1 VRFVVLLSGKF
12 YYNEYINVYMLSIIG
27 NDRVDS
33 DEKIPVRNPANGE
46 IIDYVPSLSREV
58 VRKAIDIA
66 FDSFPIQITPAKR
79 SRALL
84 EVASAIRENSNDL
97 AVTMTRETGRP
108 IKSSRAEIER
118 TAQIFELA
126 SSELRKALEGEF
138 VPLDLY
144 EFPAGN
150 EKRIAF
156 IKREPIGV
164 VGAITPFNFPAAS
177 FAHKVA
183 PALAVG
189 NTVVFKPS
197 SLTPLTQIKLAEIV
211 SKKFPVGSLN
221 VITGNSEM
229 IGEEF
234 ISNEKVSLITF
245 TGSVDVGLNLA
256 SKAVKNGKRVIMEL
270 GGSDAMIVLEDADIG
285 KAVKSALVGRFDFA
299 GQFCNATK
307 RIIIRQEIERDF
319 SERLKEELQ
328 KYKPGDPMDENV
340 DIPPLISEQAV
351 IRMKDFLNDAMKEG
365 GEKIFEGK
373 VPDKGY
379 YFPPVV
385 VRLQSMSKARILREE
400 VFGPILPIVP
410 VKSDDEAISVA
421 NSTQYGLDASIFTS
435 NFSRAYDIAS
445 KLRVGTVIIND
456 TTRLRWDNLPFGG
469 VLKSGIGRESV
480 INTMLEMTESKLI
493 VYSR

>member
-1 VRFVVLLSGKF
+1 
-12 YYNEYINVYMLSIIG
+12 MLAIIG
-27 NDRVDS
+27 NERVDS
-33 DEKIPVRNPANGE
+33 NEKIAVRNPANGE
-46 IIDYVPSLSREV
+46 IIDYVPSLSRDEV
-58 VRKAIDIA
+58 KKAIDIA
-66 FDSFPIQITPAKR
+66 FDSFSKLNSITPAKR
-79 SRALL
+79 SKALM
-84 EVASAIRENSNDL
+84 EIASMIRENANDL
-97 AVTMTRETGRP
+97 AVIMTKETGRP

-126 SSELRKALEGEF
+126 SSELRRALEGEF

-144 EFPAGN
+144 DFPAGN

-197 SLTPLTQIKLAEIV
+197 SLAPLTQIKLAEIV
-211 SKKFPVGSLN
+211 SKKFPVGSVN

-234 ISNEKVSLITF
+234 ISNDKVSLITF
-245 TGSVDVGLNLA
+245 TGSVNVGLDLA

-270 GGSDAMIVLEDADIG
+270 GGSDAMIVLEDADID
-285 KAVKSALVGRFDFA
+285 KAVKAALVGRFDFS

-307 RIIIRQEIERDF
+307 RVIVRQEIEKDF
-319 SERLKEELQ
+319 SDKLISELQ
-328 KYKPGDPMDENV
+328 KYKAGDPMDESV

-351 IRMKDFLNDAMKEG
+351 MRMREFLNDAIKEG

-373 VPDKGY
+373 VPEKGY

-385 VRLQSMSKARILREE
+385 VKLQPTSRARILREE

-410 VKSDDEAISVA
+410 VKSDDEAINIA
-421 NSTQYGLDASIFTS
+421 NSTQYGLDASIFSS
-435 NFSRAYDIAS
+435 NFARAYEIAS
-445 KLRVGTVIIND
+445 KLRAGTVIIND

-469 VLKSGIGRESV
+469 MLKSGIGRESV
-480 INTMLEMTESKLI
+480 INTMMEMTETKLI

>member
-1 VRFVVLLSGKF
+1 
-12 YYNEYINVYMLSIIG
+12 MLPIIG
-27 NDRVDS
+27 SERVDF
-33 DEKIPVRNPANGE
+33 DEKIAVRNPANGE
-46 IIDYVPSLSREV
+46 VIDYVPSLPRDYI
-58 VRKAIDIA
+58 RKAIEIA
-66 FDSFPIQITPAKR
+66 SDAFQKLNSMTPAKR
-79 SRALL
+79 SRALM
-84 EVASAIRENSNDL
+84 EIASLIRDNATDL
-97 AVTMTRETGRP
+97 AITMTKETGRP

-126 SSELRKALEGEF
+126 SSELKRALEGEF
-138 VPLDLY
+138 IPLDLY

-164 VGAITPFNFPAAS
+164 IGAITPFNFPAAS

-211 SKKFPVGSLN
+211 LKKFPEGSVN
-221 VITGNSEM
+221 VVTGNSEM
-229 IGEEF
+229 IGDEF
-234 ISNEKVSLITF
+234 ISNDKISLITF
-245 TGSVDVGLNLA
+245 TGSVSVGLDLA
-256 SKAVKNGKRVIMEL
+256 SRAVRNGKRVIMEL
-270 GGSDAMIVLEDADIG
+270 GGSDAMIVLEDADID

-307 RIIIRQEIERDF
+307 RLIIREEIE
-319 SERLKEELQ
+319 KEFVSKLRAELQ
-328 KYKPGDPMDENV
+328 KYKAGDPMDESV
-340 DIPPLISEQAV
+340 DIPPLISNEAV
-351 IRMKDFLNDAMKEG
+351 MKMKEFLEDAINEG

-379 YFPPVV
+379 YFPPIVIK
-385 VRLQSMSKARILREE
+385 LQPTSRARILREE

-410 VKSDDEAISVA
+410 VKSDEEAVNVA
-421 NSTQYGLDASIFTS
+421 NSTQYGLDASIFSS
-435 NFSRAYDIAS
+435 NFSRAYEIAS
-445 KLRVGTVIIND
+445 KLKAGTVIIND

-469 VLKSGIGRESV
+469 VLKSGIGREGV
-480 INTMLEMTESKLI
+480 LNTMLEMTEPKLI

>member
-1 VRFVVLLSGKF
+1 
-12 YYNEYINVYMLSIIG
+12 MLAIIG
-27 NDRVDS
+27 NERVDS
-33 DEKIPVRNPANGE
+33 NEKIAVRNPANGE
-46 IIDYVPSLSREV
+46 IIDYVPSLSRDEV
-58 VRKAIDIA
+58 KKAIDIA
-66 FDSFPIQITPAKR
+66 FDSFSKLNSITPAKR
-79 SRALL
+79 SKALM
-84 EVASAIRENSNDL
+84 EIASMIRENANDL
-97 AVTMTRETGRP
+97 AVIMTKETGRP

-126 SSELRKALEGEF
+126 SSELRRALEGEF

-144 EFPAGN
+144 DFPAGN

-197 SLTPLTQIKLAEIV
+197 SLAPLTQIKLAEIV
-211 SKKFPVGSLN
+211 SKKFPAGSVN

-234 ISNEKVSLITF
+234 ISNDKVSLITF
-245 TGSVDVGLNLA
+245 TGSVNVGLDLA

-270 GGSDAMIVLEDADIG
+270 GGSDAMIVLEDADID
-285 KAVKSALVGRFDFA
+285 KAVKAALVGRFDFS

-307 RIIIRQEIERDF
+307 RVIVRQEIEKDF
-319 SERLKEELQ
+319 IDKLISELQ
-328 KYKPGDPMDENV
+328 KYKAGDPMDESV

-351 IRMKDFLNDAMKEG
+351 MRMREFLNDAIKEG

-373 VPDKGY
+373 VPEKGY

-385 VRLQSMSKARILREE
+385 VKLQPTSRARILREE

-410 VKSDDEAISVA
+410 VKSDDEAINIA
-421 NSTQYGLDASIFTS
+421 NSTQYGLDASIFSS
-435 NFSRAYDIAS
+435 NFARAYEIAS
-445 KLRVGTVIIND
+445 KLKAGTVIIND

-469 VLKSGIGRESV
+469 MLKSGIGRESV
-480 INTMLEMTESKLI
+480 INTMMEMTETKLI

>member
-1 VRFVVLLSGKF
+1 
-12 YYNEYINVYMLSIIG
+12 MLAIIG
-27 NDRVDS
+27 NERVDFE
-33 DEKIPVRNPANGE
+33 EKIAVRNPANGE
-46 IIDYVPSLSREV
+46 IIDYVPSLPRDYIK
-58 VRKAIDIA
+58 KAIDVASEA
-66 FDSFPIQITPAKR
+66 FQKLNSITPAKR
-79 SRALL
+79 ARALM
-84 EVASAIRENSNDL
+84 EVASLIRENANDL
-97 AVTMTRETGRP
+97 AVTMTKETGRP

-126 SSELRKALEGEF
+126 SSELKRALEGEF

-156 IKREPIGV
+156 IKREPMGV

-211 SKKFPVGSLN
+211 LKKFPEGSVN
-221 VITGNSEM
+221 VVTGNSEM
-229 IGEEF
+229 IGDEF
-234 ISNEKVSLITF
+234 ISNDKISLITF
-245 TGSVDVGLNLA
+245 TGSVSVGLELA
-256 SKAVKNGKRVIMEL
+256 SRAVKNGKRVIMEL
-270 GGSDAMIVLEDADIG
+270 GGSDAMIVLEDADLD
-285 KAVKSALVGRFDFA
+285 KAVKSALIGRFDFA

-307 RIIIRQEIERDF
+307 RVIVRKEIEEEF
-319 SERLKEELQ
+319 VEKLKAELQ
-328 KYKPGDPMDENV
+328 KYKAGDPMDENV
-340 DIPPLISEQAV
+340 DIPPLISADAV
-351 IRMKDFLNDAMKEG
+351 KRMKEFLNDAINEG
-365 GEKIFEGK
+365 GEKVFEGK
-373 VPDKGY
+373 VPEKGY

-385 VRLQSMSKARILREE
+385 LRLKPTSKARVLREE

-410 VKSDDEAISVA
+410 VESDEEAVNVA
-421 NSTQYGLDASIFTS
+421 NSTQYGLDASVFTS
-435 NFSRAYDIAS
+435 NFSRAYEIAS
-445 KLRVGTVIIND
+445 KLKAGTVIIND

-480 INTMLEMTESKLI
+480 INTMLEMTETKLI